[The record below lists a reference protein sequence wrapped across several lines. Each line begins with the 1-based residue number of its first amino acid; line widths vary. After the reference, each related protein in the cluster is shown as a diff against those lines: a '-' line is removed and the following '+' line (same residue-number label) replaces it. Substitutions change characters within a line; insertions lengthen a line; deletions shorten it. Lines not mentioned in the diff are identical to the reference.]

1 MPQLIAFYF
10 NGSPISGWSIG
21 ISSSQS
27 AEQLLTSGPR
37 FCVSPA
43 QPFCSFSLFSSF
55 ILLSCLHLKSSSVL
69 INTVSLVINN
79 YVKGSKRCHLLERDC
94 MYTTK
99 WHAHLNY
106 LKKRRNINNAP
117 NSSDVTLVEQRKERT
132 IWWVPTTLHIWSHL
146 KRPTTWVVGMMAI
159 LKGEETKAQKISNH
173 LQEFTKLID
182 DIAGMIWN
190 QMGFLPKP
198 RRFFPWYHIARSPG
212 WGED

>member
-1 MPQLIAFYF
+1 MFRKDRPGISINVERKSYEKVYWKREITRHGCVRFPQPVIKDQTAELASTALKGHIWGLVSFMTQLISFYF

-21 ISSSQS
+21 FSSSQS
-27 AEQLLTSGPR
+27 ADQLLTSGPR

-55 ILLSCLHLKSSSVL
+55 ILLSCLHLQSSSVL

-106 LKKRRNINNAP
+106 L
-117 NSSDVTLVEQRKERT
+117 
-132 IWWVPTTLHIWSHL
+132 
-146 KRPTTWVVGMMAI
+146 
-159 LKGEETKAQKISNH
+159 
-173 LQEFTKLID
+173 
-182 DIAGMIWN
+182 
-190 QMGFLPKP
+190 
-198 RRFFPWYHIARSPG
+198 
-212 WGED
+212 